1 MRSRHQVDISTRF
14 TSAGLPPTREIGGV
28 TVTREPYIADKGL
41 EDAVNLAIALG
52 RPLLLQ
58 GDPGTG
64 KTRLAHAVAYALGL
78 PLQEAYIK
86 STSRAQDLLY
96 TYDVVQ
102 RLYDVQIPQTPAP
115 TGTRTAGV
123 SVGRAGPRLTG
134 QPARYRP
141 ASRSSDAGKYVRLG
155 PLGRAIRQAAE
166 RERRSV
172 VLIDEIDKADIDFPN
187 DLLRELDQ
195 LAFDIPE
202 VPGLDYAVPEDK
214 PELRPVVIVT
224 NNEEKTLP
232 AAFLRRCVFH
242 YLEFP
247 NDPDDIAAILTL
259 HGIDNDA
266 LREEAVDVLL
276 DMRKLDLSKKPG
288 LSELLD
294 WAGYLQAV
302 KMPVEEL
309 GSLPYL
315 GALIKQRSDEV
326 RVREQLGSR

>member
-14 TSAGLPPTREIGGV
+14 TAAGLPPTREIGGV
-28 TVTREPYIADKGL
+28 TVTREPYIAGEGL

-78 PLQEAYIK
+78 PLEEAYIK

-96 TYDVVQ
+96 TYDAVQ
-102 RLYDVQIPQTPAP
+102 RLYDVQIPQAPPPA
-115 TGTRTAGV
+115 GTRAARVSAG
-123 SVGRAGPRLTG
+123 RTGPHLTG
-134 QPARYRP
+134 HRP
-141 ASRSSDAGKYVRLG
+141 ASRSSGAGKYVRLG
-155 PLGRAIRQAAE
+155 PLGRALKIAAE
-166 RERRSV
+166 HDQRSV

-195 LAFDIPE
+195 LTFDIPE
-202 VPGLDYAVPEDK
+202 VPGLSYAVPENK

-242 YLEFP
+242 YIEFP
-247 NDPDDIAAILTL
+247 KDPDHIAEILTL

-276 DMRKLDLSKKPG
+276 NMRKLDLSKKPG

-294 WAGYLQAV
+294 WAGYLHAV
-302 KMPVEEL
+302 EMSAEEL
-309 GSLPYL
+309 ASLPYL

-326 RVREQLGSR
+326 RVREQLASR